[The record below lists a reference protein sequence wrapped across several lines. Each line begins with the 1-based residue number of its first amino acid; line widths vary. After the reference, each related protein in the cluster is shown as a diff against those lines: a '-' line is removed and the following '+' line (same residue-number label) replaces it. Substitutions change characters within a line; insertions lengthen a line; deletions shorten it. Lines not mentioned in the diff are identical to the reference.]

1 MHRFDSPRFFRP
13 LISPQICISTQIQYF
28 RWLARIIAR
37 GIATLGKGTTQKEV
51 LRDNRTVDPQLFFT
65 GFRIQPRQP
74 LTTITNYGITGID
87 CTILGHQPSIKLR
100 DIRLNDNMPSAD
112 NQLRQIPSRRI
123 VTALL
128 LYVTLDSHHA
138 ARFDNNLPATL
149 NFSTGNRQVAS
160 LIHTTSHVAHRHR
173 PRQISRVRKI
183 GIRCSHGRHLVT
195 EITKRGIGVLKRQI
209 IILPCLNRPR
219 SPCRRRRQ
227 ACPRGRNNLSGCANG
242 IFGPR
247 PVQPRLPRHR
257 LPPLWR
263 IHTEQPASS
272 RISVGEASR
281 SNRILHLQ
289 SNHIITSP

>member
-112 NQLRQIPSRRI
+112 NKADFNISGTWDNGWIFNNKLTNPDATIYFP
-123 VTALL
+123 ALGE
-128 LYVTLDSHHA
+128 
-138 ARFDNNLPATL
+138 RFDFGGSLYFMGINGCYWSALPY
-149 NFSTGNRQVAS
+149 STGNGCNLLFSQEAVYTQAGY
-160 LIHTTSHVAHRHR
+160 TR
-173 PRQISRVRKI
+173 P
-183 GIRCSHGRHLVT
+183 
-195 EITKRGIGVLKRQI
+195 
-209 IILPCLNRPR
+209 
-219 SPCRRRRQ
+219 
-227 ACPRGRNNLSGCANG
+227 CA
-242 IFGPR
+242 FSVR
-247 PVQPRLPRHR
+247 PVA
-257 LPPLWR
+257 
-263 IHTEQPASS
+263 E
-272 RISVGEASR
+272 
-281 SNRILHLQ
+281 
-289 SNHIITSP
+289 